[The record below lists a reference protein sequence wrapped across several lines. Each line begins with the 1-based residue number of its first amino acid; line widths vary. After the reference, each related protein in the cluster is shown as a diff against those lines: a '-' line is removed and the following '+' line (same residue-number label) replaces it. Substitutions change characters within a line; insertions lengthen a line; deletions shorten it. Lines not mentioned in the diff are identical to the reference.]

1 MALVKNGTVVIDID
15 TVTLELTAAIA
26 EIMSSEDFAEFKKLA
41 KKSDKPFLKNRPEMF
56 EAKMKLLGT
65 EVKRIREQAGYE
77 RSWEYRNEDKRRNK
91 LTELEAM
98 VRASII
104 GIKSGSDTLMVFDI
118 NKGNRVQDI
127 EFYEADIEEEIE
139 SG

>member
-1 MALVKNGTVVIDID
+1 LALVKNGTVVIDID